1 LQIAGPA
8 FGQKPA
14 ANSTSPAIKVT
25 THLVVLTVVVT
36 DKKGNPVTNLGK
48 DDFKILENGHPE
60 RLARLS
66 LPLS

>member
-1 LQIAGPA
+1 LVVLADCWPA

-36 DKKGNPVTNLGK
+36 DKKGKT
-48 DDFKILENGHPE
+48 
-60 RLARLS
+60 R
-66 LPLS
+66 